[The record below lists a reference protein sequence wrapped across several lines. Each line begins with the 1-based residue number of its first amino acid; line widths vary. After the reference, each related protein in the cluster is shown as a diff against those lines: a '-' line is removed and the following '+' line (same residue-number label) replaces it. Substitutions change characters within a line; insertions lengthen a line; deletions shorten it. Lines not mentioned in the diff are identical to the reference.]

1 MLKTKEQRVNPR
13 EIAENITK
21 HLPDNEY
28 IEKVEIAGPGM
39 TVLPFLSS
47 CIDAE
52 PFGIKMKTIVKHKC
66 RSKTCVLNRIVK
78 APWIE
83 SSETEILV

>member
-1 MLKTKEQRVNPR
+1 MLKAKEQRVNPR

-21 HLPDNEY
+21 HLPDNDC

-39 TVLPFLSS
+39 TMLPFLSS

-52 PFGIKMKTIVKHKC
+52 SFLK
-66 RSKTCVLNRIVK
+66 
-78 APWIE
+78 
-83 SSETEILV
+83 

>member
-21 HLPDNEY
+21 HLPDNDC

-39 TVLPFLSS
+39 TMLPFLISS
-47 CIDAE
+47 CVDAE
-52 PFGIKMKTIVKHKC
+52 SFLK
-66 RSKTCVLNRIVK
+66 
-78 APWIE
+78 
-83 SSETEILV
+83 